1 VYNRFLAKQ
10 IERHKAGEGYLGL
23 FDTAKELPELK
34 RTEGYEWLKEADSAS
49 LSYALC
55 DLDNAYKAFF
65 RNVRKGDV
73 SPGFPKFK
81 SKKGGRQSF
90 RTKNRQPSPGKIS
103 ASIELNGNSI
113 KLPKL
118 GRVKCRASRKT
129 EGRIISATVLQNPS
143 GNYYVSVCCTDVAPT
158 RLPKTGKTA
167 GLHLGIREL
176 AVTSDGR
183 RFENPAHLEK
193 SQKKLSRLHR
203 ALSRKQSEGSNRE
216 KARRRYAKACER
228 VKNRREDTHHK
239 LTTRLVR
246 DYDIIAV
253 QDASVREMLQ
263 KHAISRRL
271 ADTGR
276 GELVRQLSY
285 KCEWYG
291 KTLIKVDGRFPSA
304 QLCSD
309 CGFKNVDVRRRG
321 DLREWDCKNCGAHL
335 DRGVNAA
342 INLLNEALRMSRP
355 DRLGAP
361 RRRTSPD
368 GGFRK
373 TAAGDV
379 IQPGL

>member
-1 VYNRFLAKQ
+1 
-10 IERHKAGEGYLGL
+10 
-23 FDTAKELPELK
+23 LPELK

-65 RNVRKGDV
+65 KNVRKGEA

-81 SKKGGRQSF
+81 GKKSGRQSF

-103 ASIELNGNSI
+103 ASIELNGDSI

-118 GRVKCRASRKT
+118 GRVKCRVSRKT
-129 EGRIISATVLQNPS
+129 EGRITSVTVLRNPS
-143 GNYYVSVCCTDVAPT
+143 GSYYVSVCCTEVTPT
-158 RLPKTGKTA
+158 LLPKTGKTA

-193 SQKKLSRLHR
+193 AQKKLSRLHR
-203 ALSRKQSEGSNRE
+203 ALSRKQSEGNNRE

-228 VKNRREDTHHK
+228 VKNRREDTLHK

-253 QDASVREMLQ
+253 QDAPVKEMLQ
-263 KHAISRRL
+263 NRATSRRL
-271 ADTGR
+271 ADAGL

-285 KCEWYG
+285 KCAWYG

-304 QLCSD
+304 QLCSG
-309 CGFKNVDVRRRG
+309 CGFENADVRRRG
-321 DLREWDCKNCGAHL
+321 DLRGWNCKSCGAHP

-342 INLLNEALRMSRP
+342 INLLNEALRVSRT
-355 DRLGAP
+355 DRPGAP
-361 RRRTSPD
+361 PRRTSPD
-368 GGFRK
+368 EGFRK

-379 IQPGL
+379 LQTGLQAGP